1 MTLLTLFVLVAGVA
15 ALMGVYRLLEGPSNT
30 DRVVGLDILFSVAIV
45 LCLIAAWASRRT
57 VYLDVAIG
65 LALVGFVATLA
76 WARLIPRLMHAKRND
91 KGEEAP

>member
-1 MTLLTLFVLVAGVA
+1 MTLSLLCVVVAGLA
-15 ALMGVYRLLEGPSNT
+15 AVPGLHRLLVGPTLT

-45 LCLIAAWASRRT
+45 LSLIASWVSSRT

-76 WARLIPRLMHAKRND
+76 WSRLIQGDAPD
-91 KGEEAP
+91 DEKGVS

>member
-1 MTLLTLFVLVAGVA
+1 MTLLMVFVLAAGVS
-15 ALMGVYRLLEGPSNT
+15 ALMGVYRLLAGPTDT

-45 LCLIAAWASRRT
+45 LSLIASWVSGRT

-76 WARLIPRLMHAKRND
+76 WSRLIQGEAAD
-91 KGEEAP
+91 DEKGVS

>member
-1 MTLLTLFVLVAGVA
+1 MTLLMVFALAGGVS
-15 ALMGVYRLLEGPSNT
+15 ALMGVYRLLAGPTDT

-45 LCLIAAWASRRT
+45 LSLIASWVSGRT

-76 WARLIPRLMHAKRND
+76 WSRLIQS
-91 KGEEAP
+91 EAPDDEKGVS

>member
-1 MTLLTLFVLVAGVA
+1 MTLLMLFVLLAGVS
-15 ALMGVYRLLEGPSNT
+15 ALIGFYRLLAGPTRT

-45 LCLIAAWASRRT
+45 LSLIAARVSERT

-76 WARLIPRLMHAKRND
+76 WARLIQGDGRD
-91 KGEEAP
+91 DEEGNPS

>member
-1 MTLLTLFVLVAGVA
+1 MTLLMVFALAGGVS
-15 ALMGVYRLLEGPSNT
+15 ALMGVYRLLAGPTDT

-45 LCLIAAWASRRT
+45 LSLIASRVSGRT

-76 WARLIPRLMHAKRND
+76 WSRLIQS
-91 KGEEAP
+91 EAPDDEKGVS